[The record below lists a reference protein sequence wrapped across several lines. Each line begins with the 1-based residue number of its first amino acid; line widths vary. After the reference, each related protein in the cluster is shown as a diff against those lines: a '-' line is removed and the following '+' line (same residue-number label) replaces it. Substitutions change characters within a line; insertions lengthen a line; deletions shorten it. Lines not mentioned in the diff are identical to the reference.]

1 MGNAQRGGDRDE
13 GARVDEVGG
22 ERVDSGAE
30 SAVLRRPK
38 AARHQQHL
46 VTLLHSL
53 EENVVGVRTRRQ
65 GLGRDGLV
73 RRVRG
78 LLAILVVRPGE
89 REERPGR
96 VSHVSAAGCGR
107 GVKRVAYAR
116 EKSMTT
122 KLTAT
127 PE

>member
-1 MGNAQRGGDRDE
+1 M
-13 GARVDEVGG
+13 
-22 ERVDSGAE
+22 
-30 SAVLRRPK
+30 
-38 AARHQQHL
+38 
-46 VTLLHSL
+46 
-53 EENVVGVRTRRQ
+53 VGVRTRRQ
-65 GLGRDGLV
+65 LGLGRDGLV

-107 GVKRVAYAR
+107 DGKRVAYAR

>member
-1 MGNAQRGGDRDE
+1 M
-13 GARVDEVGG
+13 
-22 ERVDSGAE
+22 
-30 SAVLRRPK
+30 
-38 AARHQQHL
+38 
-46 VTLLHSL
+46 
-53 EENVVGVRTRRQ
+53 RTRRQ

-78 LLAILVVRPGE
+78 LLAILAVRPGE

-96 VSHVSAAGCGR
+96 VSHVSAAGCG
-107 GVKRVAYAR
+107 KRVAYAR